1 MRPPHRTA
9 AHGPAEGEPAPDAG
23 RARAPGWLALLVL
36 VVLPLGL
43 RLWPIEHG
51 LPENYVPDTHI
62 VRNALGMARDRD
74 LVPEVGRYSSYPY
87 LLPYLLLPVYGAEFA
102 LGRAQGEWRSTAE
115 FGERLMLE
123 PERAHRTARWLV
135 ALLSALAP
143 WVVWRAA
150 RAMGLSAGA
159 WFAAYF
165 VATSLLHVQF
175 SLLERPW
182 GPMVTGCAGAVWA
195 AARYGRTGARRSLV
209 LSGLAA
215 ALAAACHQAGLFA
228 LGIPGLAW
236 LLSPRAWR
244 GAALRARLLDGV
256 ACVAVFFALALVL
269 GYPHYLVHGRVDRAA
284 VAAGDALG
292 ENSIS
297 IGGQG
302 LVFALRGATFFKLGR
317 ALVGYDPL
325 LLACALL
332 GLGSALRS
340 SRGLRVP
347 ALFALAWAAFF
358 LTNQGDHVRYLLP
371 LAVLLAWP
379 AGAFAERV
387 WARPRARVVLLAACA
402 LPLVQALR
410 LGWILRQP
418 DTRALCAAEL
428 ARDFARAPLAIDAY
442 GPELPLDRTS
452 LERLAGWRELGA
464 RERHRLQSLA
474 PGEVDG
480 FDAVP
485 LEAVFDYDPRSGRAW
500 IEEDERSEL
509 GTDPSV
515 ALRRLGRRYV
525 VVADRTPGDG
535 RPPLL
540 LDPEPRA
547 EKMPALV
554 VDGDPLLRVDPAG
567 PGGGLTDA
575 SLPAELSFPLT
586 QLWLTRRPGPLLE
599 LYRLAP

>member
-9 AHGPAEGEPAPDAG
+9 PPGPAEDEPATG
-23 RARAPGWLALLVL
+23 VERTQARGWLALLVL

-51 LPENYVPDTHI
+51 LPENHVPDTHI

-87 LLPYLLLPVYGAEFA
+87 LLPYLLLPVYAGEFA
-102 LGRAQGEWRSTAE
+102 LGRLRGEWSSAAE
-115 FGERLMLE
+115 FGERLMIE
-123 PERAHRTARWLV
+123 PERAHLPARWLV

-150 RAMGLSAGA
+150 RAMELGAGA

-175 SLLERPW
+175 SVLERPW
-182 GPMVTGCAGAVWA
+182 GPMVTFCAGAVWA
-195 AARYGRTGARRSLV
+195 AARHGRTGARRTLA
-209 LSGLAA
+209 LAGLAA
-215 ALAAACHQAGLFA
+215 ALAASCHQAGLLA

-236 LLSPRAWR
+236 LLGPRAWR
-244 GAALRARLLDGV
+244 GAALRARVMDGV
-256 ACVAVFFALALVL
+256 ACVAVFAVVTLLV
-269 GYPHYLVHGRVDRAA
+269 GYPHYIVHGRVDTAA

-302 LVFALRGATFFKLGR
+302 LVFALRGATFAKLAK

-325 LLACALL
+325 LVACALL
-332 GLGSALRS
+332 GLGRALRS
-340 SRGLRVP
+340 ARLRV
-347 ALFALAWAAFF
+347 AAIFALAWAAFF

-371 LAVLLAWP
+371 LVVLLAWP

-387 WARPRARVVLLAACA
+387 WSRARTRALLLAACV

-418 DTRALCAAEL
+418 DTRALCAVEL
-428 ARDFARAPLAIDAY
+428 ARDFARAPLAIDSY
-442 GPELPLDRTS
+442 GPELALDRAS

-464 RERHRLQSLA
+464 RERHRLETLA
-474 PGEVDG
+474 GGGGAG

-485 LEAVFDYDPRSGRAW
+485 LEAIFDYDPRSGRAW
-500 IEEDERSEL
+500 VEEDERDEL
-509 GTDPSV
+509 GPDPNV
-515 ALRRLGRRYV
+515 ALRLLGRRYV
-525 VVADRTPGDG
+525 LVADRTPGDG

-540 LDPEPRA
+540 LDPEPRPG
-547 EKMPALV
+547 KMPAIA
-554 VDGDPLLRVDPAG
+554 VDGAPLVRVDPAG

-575 SLPAELSFPLT
+575 SLPAELTFPLT